1 MIKNTGQKKIS
12 ETMVTKSDI
21 TKRQEQLLEELN
33 KCEDELSG
41 QELHRQLIES
51 GKAMGLTTVYRNLQV
66 LIKHGLIR
74 SRHLPTGEVLYTP
87 VDRDIHH
94 LTCVQCGETSKME
107 GCPVKDIHTPKTN
120 PKKFQ
125 CCFIPSNI
133 SGFARTAIKHKV
145 KTKYFSNHRNY
156 FPLKS

>member
-1 MIKNTGQKKIS
+1 MIKNTGQKMIS

-33 KCEDELSG
+33 KCEDELTG

-94 LTCVQCGETSKME
+94 LTCLLYTS
-107 GCPVKDIHTPKTN
+107 
-120 PKKFQ
+120 
-125 CCFIPSNI
+125 PSP
-133 SGFARTAIKHKV
+133 RD
-145 KTKYFSNHRNY
+145 RQ
-156 FPLKS
+156 

>member
-1 MIKNTGQKKIS
+1 MIKKKGPQKILKM
-12 ETMVTKSDI
+12 MVTKPKI
-21 TKRQEQLLEELN
+21 TKRQEQLLEELK

-41 QELHRQLIES
+41 QDLHRQLIID
-51 GKAMGLTTVYRNLQV
+51 GKSMGLTTVYRNLQV

-94 LTCVQCGETSKME
+94 LTCVQCGETSKIE
-107 GCPVKDIHTPKTN
+107 GCPVKDIHSPKKN

-125 CCFIPSNI
+125 FL
-133 SGFARTAIKHKV
+133 FHTLE
-145 KTKYFSNHRNY
+145 YFGLCQKCYQAQS
-156 FPLKS
+156 

>member
-12 ETMVTKSDI
+12 ETMVTKPDI
-21 TKRQEQLLEELN
+21 TKRQEHLLEELN

-51 GKAMGLTTVYRNLQV
+51 RKAMGLTTVYRNLQV

-107 GCPVKDIHTPKTN
+107 GCPVKDIHTPKN
-120 PKKFQ
+120 KSKE
-125 CCFIPSNI
+125 IPIVVSYPRI
-133 SGFARTAIKHKV
+133 FRTLSKLLSSSKLRRDI
-145 KTKYFSNHRNY
+145 F
-156 FPLKS
+156 